1 MMKISFILLVFSL
14 PLAANSFPTSAEQ
27 SYTLASTLYR
37 DHQFQR
43 AIEAYDDFARVF
55 PQSPMV
61 SDAYFNSAECLFNL
75 KQIVGATQRYKT
87 LLRKYPGSRHADQ
100 AMFRLGEIAFAKGN
114 YPTASSEFKKILDVH
129 AESKLAGEAAYWIGE
144 ATYRTDDLR
153 EALKFFDLSHENYP
167 DNRLAP
173 DALFSAA
180 WVLQQLK
187 EYKRSAD
194 SFKQLLVRFPES
206 EFVSSAALR
215 AGECYY
221 ALRDS
226 RKTID
231 HLVRY
236 RSLITQKDERA
247 EADYLLGESYL
258 SLGDNPNALF
268 SYESFLKSNPDN
280 HLDRAVK
287 YSRGWTF
294 LKEMNYE
301 MALQIFAELQGGSDE
316 VARGSLFRKGVA
328 QKLSGDPMAAL
339 ATFNE
344 CVDSGDSFSDDAL
357 YEIGLLFY
365 DAGDYLGARTAFRE
379 MLREYP
385 SSNLTVQALRMR
397 GEAEVALGRY
407 KDALQAFQTVAARK
421 DLLPD
426 FQIDVNYQICWT
438 LLKLKRYTEAAEGYS
453 QFLQKNPKYEKAD
466 EAYFWLGESYFY
478 SGNIEQA
485 QQSYGTVI
493 NNYPMSKKFAE
504 ALYGM
509 GWTYYRSGNCSD
521 AIASFEKAIQMQR
534 LAPDV
539 QFDALLRT
547 GGCHFDAKNYVAA
560 GGAYRTIVR
569 RFPEKVTSPFILC
582 RLAFCNGEIGDY
594 DDAMDMYEDA
604 MARWPQSQFIDDAVF
619 GKGEVYVKAQ
629 DDKKAIEEFRLL
641 INQFPTSEYV
651 PHAYFRIVDAY
662 TKLKQPRRVVASLEE
677 ILKKYPG
684 GGLAAEAKMMLHQTY
699 LALNMKL
706 KAAKLQKEID
716 RDAELRAKEV
726 Q

>member
-1 MMKISFILLVFSL
+1 MMKISFILLIFSL
-14 PLAANSFPTSAEQ
+14 PLAANSFQSSAEQ
-27 SYTLASTLYR
+27 SYTLASTLHR

-55 PQSPMV
+55 PESPMV
-61 SDAYFNSAECLFNL
+61 SDAFFNSAECLFNL

-87 LLRKYPGSRHADQ
+87 FLRKYPGSRQADQ
-100 AMFRLGEIAFAKGN
+100 AMFRLGEIAFAKGD
-114 YPTASSEFKKILDVH
+114 YRTASSEFKKILDTH
-129 AESKLAGEAAYWIGE
+129 AESRLAGEAAYWIGE
-144 ATYRTDDLR
+144 STYRTDDLR
-153 EALKFFDLSHENYP
+153 EALKFYDLSHENYP
-167 DNRLAP
+167 DNRLAS

-187 EYKRSAD
+187 EYKRSAS

-268 SYESFLKSNPDN
+268 SYERFLKSNPDN
-280 HLDRAVK
+280 HFDRAVK

-301 MALQIFAELQGGSDE
+301 RALQIFTELQDGSDE

-344 CVDSGDSFSDDAL
+344 CVDADNSFSDDAL

-365 DAGDYLGARTAFRE
+365 GAGDYLGARTAFRE
-379 MLREYP
+379 LLHLYP
-385 SSNLTVQALRMR
+385 STNLLVQVLRMS
-397 GEAEVALGRY
+397 GESELALADYEAALGHFR
-407 KDALQAFQTVAARK
+407 TVAARK

-426 FQIDVNYQICWT
+426 FQIDLEYQICWT
-438 LLKLKRYTEAAEGYS
+438 LLKLKSYNEAAEAYAG
-453 QFLQKNPKYEKAD
+453 FLQQNPTYDKAD
-466 EAYFWLGESYFY
+466 EAYFWMAEAQFY
-478 SGNIEQA
+478 NGNIQRAEQT
-485 QQSYGTVI
+485 YEVVI
-493 NNYPMSKKFAE
+493 ARYPESKKLAE
-504 ALYGM
+504 ALYGL
-509 GWTYYRSGNCSD
+509 GWTYLKSGNCKE
-521 AIASFEKAIQMQR
+521 AITPLEEAVQMQR
-534 LAPDV
+534 LPPDV

-547 GGCHFDAKNYVAA
+547 GGCYFDAKNYVAA

-569 RFPEKVTSPFILC
+569 RFPEKVTSPFVLC

-641 INQFPTSEYV
+641 IKQFPTSEYV
-651 PHAYFRIVDAY
+651 PQAYFRIVDAY

-684 GGLAAEAKMMLHQTY
+684 GDLAAEAKMKLHQTY
-699 LALNMKL
+699 LALGMKS
-706 KAAKLQKEID
+706 KAAKLQSEID